1 MLKPY
6 TEAQKKRISNNV
18 IKACGDIT
26 KLSKQAYNYL
36 YLCSGFI
43 AHYNHAGFIDHYT
56 HYSLQKDIEANARMN
71 QWHNFTPQDRDYAYY
86 MSKRDIYNMILG
98 RIVAREFVRDHFSF
112 VYIGGNA

>member
-1 MLKPY
+1 MLTPY
-6 TEAQKKRISNNV
+6 TETQKKRIANNI
-18 IKACGDIT
+18 IKACYDIN

-36 YLCSGFI
+36 NLCSGFI

-112 VYIGGNA
+112 IHIGGHA